1 MYGSAVVAEEV
12 CRLNRWDRCSLPIN
26 ALETALELRQLDTV
40 SFFLRSRE
48 SDPREPSESVTAP
61 TPADIPTLPPIPLDQ
76 LDTAIAMLL
85 VAIRKNHHDH
95 HTSQYASRLLI
106 MTLAFLTRMIK
117 GQALFEERT
126 GEEIAEEEEAE
137 AEEEKKEE
145 RKRCRSC
152 WLWRKMVNSSLS
164 LWVSKRPSHLVFVLL
179 CLVVCLTLLL
189 SFFLPAHLS

>member
-1 MYGSAVVAEEV
+1 MTLVSPQLLMYGSAVVAEEV

-40 SFFLRSRE
+40 SFFLRSRD
-48 SDPREPSESVTAP
+48 SDPREPSESITAP

-85 VAIRKNHHDH
+85 AAIRKNHHDH

-126 GEEIAEEEEAE
+126 GEEIAEEEEE
-137 AEEEKKEE
+137 GEEGEEKGGEEEVQELLVVEE
-145 RKRCRSC
+145 NGKQ
-152 WLWRKMVNSSLS
+152 LSLS
-164 LWVSKRPSHLVFVLL
+164 LSLNGQVI
-179 CLVVCLTLLL
+179 
-189 SFFLPAHLS
+189 